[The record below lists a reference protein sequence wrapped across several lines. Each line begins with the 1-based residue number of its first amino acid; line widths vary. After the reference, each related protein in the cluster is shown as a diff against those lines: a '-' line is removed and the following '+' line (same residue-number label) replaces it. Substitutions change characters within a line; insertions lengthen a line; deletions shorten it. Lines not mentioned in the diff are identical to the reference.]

1 MLPVTPRTIVLP
13 WSLRLLTPR
22 SRSAECIVVK
32 SRPARYIGMV
42 AGPADGFRFE
52 LPGGRVVFPGSS
64 KILRTSL
71 GTEKPCAAVIGTA
84 PARASSDDGRA
95 AKNGPRDIRAH
106 RHVAGGCGGLCPRGC
121 RAAVPSFPLSPPAPL
136 GLPALRLHQPNPG
149 LWFVRR
155 GLPWS
160 PR

>member
-22 SRSAECIVVK
+22 SRSAECIVVE
-32 SRPARYIGMV
+32 SRPARYKGMV

-84 PARASSDDGRA
+84 PARASSDDGR
-95 AKNGPRDIRAH
+95 PRKIARGISEH
-106 RHVAGGCGGLCPRGC
+106 TVMLLAG
-121 RAAVPSFPLSPPAPL
+121 V
-136 GLPALRLHQPNPG
+136 
-149 LWFVRR
+149 V
-155 GLPWS
+155 
-160 PR
+160 

>member
-1 MLPVTPRTIVLP
+1 MPPVPPRTIVLP

-22 SRSAECIVVK
+22 SRSAEWLAGK

-71 GTEKPCAAVIGTA
+71 GKEKPCAAVIGTA

-106 RHVAGGCGGLCPRGC
+106 RHVAGGCGGWRPRVR
-121 RAAVPSFPLSPPAPL
+121 RAAVPSCRIPHPPPR
-136 GLPALRLHQPNPG
+136 GLPPERLHEPDPDPW
-149 LWFVRR
+149 LDRR
-155 GLPWS
+155 GLG
-160 PR
+160 